1 MPRGL
6 RLANSTVG
14 IGTALIVL
22 LLLSQFVVSQ
32 HFFGRAS
39 LSVLTPLVGTM
50 IIVTIGQAL
59 VIGTGGIDLSVSAVI
74 TLVGQIVLKESLGQS
89 DHLASALVACLI
101 VCVVIGLVNGLL
113 IEGLGLN
120 ALVVTLAVGQL
131 VEGATTMYRGQIAH
145 YTNVPANLASFAGG
159 DFLGV
164 SYLLYIA
171 VGLAIVLAV
180 FVHRIVPGR
189 RLVLSS
195 AARRTA
201 TLVGIHAKSY
211 RILTYVIAACLYGL
225 GGVLAA
231 GQLQT
236 PDLSL
241 GSPYLLAT
249 VAAAVLGGAALTGGR
264 VSMLATLLGAA
275 FLTILDYDLEVKGYS
290 IGIQTMAQGFVL
302 IIALALAFRAGRWSH
317 ITKRWRAEH
326 RKDATAGGSRPDP
339 ATVDAVG

>member
-1 MPRGL
+1 MLRGV
-6 RLANSTVG
+6 RLGNSTIG
-14 IGTALIVL
+14 IGFALIVL
-22 LLLSQFVVSQ
+22 LLLSQFVVTQ
-32 HFFGRAS
+32 HFFGHAS
-39 LSVLTPLVGTM
+39 LSVLTPLVGAM

-74 TLVGQIVLKESLGQS
+74 TLVGQVVLKESLGQS
-89 DHLASALVACLI
+89 SHLLYSLVVSLVI
-101 VCVVIGLVNGLL
+101 CVAIGLVNGLL

-131 VEGATTMYRGQIAH
+131 VEGATTIYRGQIAH
-145 YTNVPANLASFAGG
+145 FTNVPPNLATFAGG
-159 DFLGV
+159 SFLGV

-171 VGLAIVLAV
+171 IGLAIVLAV

-195 AARRTA
+195 AAKRTA
-201 TLVGIHAKSY
+201 TLAGIHAKTY
-211 RILTYVIAACLYGL
+211 RISSYVIAACLYGL
-225 GGVLAA
+225 GGILLS

-264 VSMLATLLGAA
+264 VSMFSTLLGAA

-290 IGIQTMAQGFVL
+290 IGIQTIAQGVVL
-302 IIALALAFRAGRWSH
+302 IVALALAFRAGRWSH
-317 ITKRWRAEH
+317 IGKRWREAIGRSADAKSPPAETV
-326 RKDATAGGSRPDP
+326 A
-339 ATVDAVG
+339 VDAPS